1 MTRRRRLLQP
11 ILEEVYAQ
19 FRVLQKIIGT
29 RLNHPQNNEKSAWC
43 IFLPPRE
50 LIRNDKRQNPQIIIV
65 EKTLLI

>member
-29 RLNHPQNNEKSAWC
+29 RLNHPQKKKEKVRDAFSAAAGAYQK
-43 IFLPPRE
+43 L
-50 LIRNDKRQNPQIIIV
+50 
-65 EKTLLI
+65 